1 MTENHERLKVSSQ
14 ASLVTGH
21 ESKTNGPKG
30 QKDEKMTK
38 TTQLTTEQIT
48 HLTDQNDPMTESLSQ
63 IAALAEEAQ
72 DPFQKGWLTGIF
84 QFRQQLSILTGRS

>member
-1 MTENHERLKVSSQ
+1 
-14 ASLVTGH
+14 
-21 ESKTNGPKG
+21 
-30 QKDEKMTK
+30 MTK